1 MPMAVDFLQKT
12 AVTAARGRPFRKGQS
27 GNPAGR
33 PPGARNRATQ
43 NAELLLEGEAEALT
57 RKAVELA
64 LDGDPW
70 ALRLCLDRIIA
81 PRRERS
87 IQLALPPIDSAA
99 DIAGAMAAIT
109 AAVARGNITPGE
121 ALELTQVVETFIRA
135 IEKSDFERRRLRM
148 LEVANT
154 PPPWG

>member
-1 MPMAVDFLQKT
+1 MAVDFLQKT
-12 AVTAARGRPFRKGQS
+12 AVTAVRGRPFRKGQS

-33 PPGARNRATQ
+33 PPGVRNRATQ
-43 NAELLLEGEAEALT
+43 NAQLLLEGEAETLT

-64 LDGDPW
+64 LDGDPR
-70 ALRLCLDRIIA
+70 ALRLCLDRLIA

-87 IQLALPPIDSAA
+87 IRLTLPPIDSVA

-109 AAVARGNITPGE
+109 TAIARGDITPGE
-121 ALELTQVVETFIRA
+121 ALELTQVVETFARA
-135 IEKSDFERRRLRM
+135 IETREFERRRFKVSEM
-148 LEVANT
+148 PNS

>member
-1 MPMAVDFLQKT
+1 MAVDFLQKT

>member
-1 MPMAVDFLQKT
+1 MAADLLQKAAGT
-12 AVTAARGRPFRKGQS
+12 AVRGRPFRKGQS

-33 PPGARNRATQ
+33 QPGSRNRATQ

-70 ALRLCLDRIIA
+70 ALRLCLDRLIA
-81 PRRERS
+81 PRRDRS
-87 IQLALPPIDSAA
+87 IRLTLPPIDSAA

-109 AAVARGNITPGE
+109 AAVAQGEITPGE
-121 ALELTQVVETFIRA
+121 AIELTQVVESLVRA
-135 IEKSDFERRRLRM
+135 IETSAFERHRLRV
-148 LEVANT
+148 LEA
-154 PPPWG
+154 GRAARS